1 MFVSIKDTL
10 HHASWIPSAWSGAG
24 QPPPGPVR
32 SDFISE
38 HLDTSTQ
45 GKGAL
50 LNWSSLRI
58 ANIFAE
64 DIPDSFSINCYTVA
78 LAGT

>member
-1 MFVSIKDTL
+1 MSIKDWL
-10 HHASWIPSAWSGAG
+10 FGFLL
-24 QPPPGPVR
+24 PPGRV
-32 SDFISE
+32 
-38 HLDTSTQ
+38 LDIIPLDLFAAILFLSILIRSTQ

-50 LNWSSLRI
+50 LTWLSLHI

-64 DIPDSFSINCYTVA
+64 DRHDSFSINCYTVA